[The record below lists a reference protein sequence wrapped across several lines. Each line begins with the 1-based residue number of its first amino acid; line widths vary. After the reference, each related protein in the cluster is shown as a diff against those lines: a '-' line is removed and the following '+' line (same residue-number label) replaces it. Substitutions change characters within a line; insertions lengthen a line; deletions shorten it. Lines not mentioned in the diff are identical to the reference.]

1 MWVPINHRIWG
12 VPFTANLPLCWICS
26 FNETSPKM
34 EQNSWDANIS
44 QMWHAQRWCDK
55 CQCCQ
60 CPQLSHFMK
69 VIILLGEIL
78 KVVWLLL
85 DCWLHAAFLVTE
97 NTWRGETWI
106 PCVSA
111 ANAPFEEKMGCA
123 PIIYNDR
130 AKTKKNESGSVR
142 TPPSNTGVWDHLP
155 FLVYILDS
163 TLHLQLIHIG
173 GRDHPSGLVGC
184 KMLGQESVSDR

>member
-1 MWVPINHRIWG
+1 MCLAKRTEKNFIYMWVPINHRIWG

-97 NTWRGETWI
+97 NTWRGEHEFL
-106 PCVSA
+106 VSPPPMPPLKRRWVA
-111 ANAPFEEKMGCA
+111 LLSSTMIVRKQKKTNLARCEPHPVTLEFG
-123 PIIYNDR
+123 IIY
-130 AKTKKNESGSVR
+130 
-142 TPPSNTGVWDHLP
+142 H
-155 FLVYILDS
+155 F
-163 TLHLQLIHIG
+163 
-173 GRDHPSGLVGC
+173 
-184 KMLGQESVSDR
+184 